1 MSIIQRRIVRG
12 APIRVG
18 QREVVPEAQVTWWL
32 RRRATVGMDGAS
44 GWGAGVISIR
54 PQALVERAPAGEL
67 RIPVRDETLRMLI
80 GVMVGALFVWFL
92 TEIAVRLAT
101 GGGGES

>member
-1 MSIIQRRIVRG
+1 
-12 APIRVG
+12 
-18 QREVVPEAQVTWWL
+18 
-32 RRRATVGMDGAS
+32 MDGAS